1 MRILVGVDGSEAS
14 LTALEL
20 VATTIWPAG
29 TNIRLVGAYE
39 QPLDWSGLA
48 PMQADAVADDATQ
61 RTMFITLQ
69 SLSKR
74 LKGNASAI
82 ETVVARGRPADVL
95 LAEADDLPADLI
107 VVGSRGLGVAAS
119 AVLGSVSA
127 TLVDHSACPVLV
139 ARRPRVTRIVLATD
153 GSQSAEA
160 IPALLLAWDVFR
172 KVPIHVL
179 SVAPSSTDID
189 RAFLLS
195 ALVGEDAVATDAS
208 HEIDRHRLMADEMA
222 RRLVAGGRS
231 AEGAV
236 RSGEPAVQIE
246 AAAAEWGAD
255 LIVTG
260 SRGLSGLQ
268 RLIMGSVAH
277 HVLLHSRSSVL
288 VVRGHV
294 PARQPRE
301 IPMAGVGTL
310 SRATR

>member
-1 MRILVGVDGSEAS
+1 MRIVVGVDGSEAS
-14 LTALEL
+14 LTALDL

-39 QPLDWSGLA
+39 QPLDWSGVA
-48 PMQADAVADDATQ
+48 PLPADTVADDATQ
-61 RTMFITLQ
+61 RTLFTTLQ

-74 LKGNASAI
+74 LRGSAYDT

-95 LAEADDLPADLI
+95 LAEADDLHADLI

-119 AVLGSVSA
+119 ALLGSVSA
-127 TLVDHSACPVLV
+127 TLVDHAACPVLV
-139 ARRPRVTRIVLATD
+139 ARGPRVSRILLATD
-153 GSQSAEA
+153 GSQSSEA
-160 IPALLLAWDVFR
+160 IPGVLLAWNVFR
-172 KVPIHVL
+172 DAPINVL
-179 SVAPSSTDID
+179 SVAPSPSDID
-189 RAFLLS
+189 RAVLLS

-222 RRLVAGGRS
+222 RRLVAGGRD
-231 AEGAV
+231 AEGAM
-236 RSGEPAVQIE
+236 RTGEAAVQIE

-288 VVRGHV
+288 VMRGHV
-294 PARQPRE
+294 PVRLPHE
-301 IPMAGVGTL
+301 IRLAAVGSL
-310 SRATR
+310 

>member
-1 MRILVGVDGSEAS
+1 MRIVLGVDGSEAS

-48 PMQADAVADDATQ
+48 SPPADTVAHDATQ
-61 RTMFITLQ
+61 RTLFTTLQ

-74 LKGNASAI
+74 LKANTYAI

-95 LAEADDLPADLI
+95 LAEAHDLRADMI
-107 VVGSRGLGVAAS
+107 IVGSRGLGAAAS
-119 AVLGSVSA
+119 ALLGSVSA
-127 TLVDHSACPVLV
+127 TLVDQAPCPVLV
-139 ARRPRVTRIVLATD
+139 VRRPRVTRIVLATD

-160 IPALLLAWDVFR
+160 IPAVLLAWNLFR
-172 KVPIHVL
+172 DAPINVL
-179 SVAPSSTDID
+179 SVTPSSDIA
-189 RAFLLS
+189 RAALLS
-195 ALVGEDAVATDAS
+195 ALVGGDPLATDAP
-208 HEIDRHRLMADEMA
+208 HEVDRHGLMAGEMA
-222 RRLVAGGRS
+222 RRLVAGGRN
-231 AEGAV
+231 AEGAM
-236 RSGEPAVQIE
+236 RSGEAAQQIE

-277 HVLLHSRSSVL
+277 HVLLHSRCSVL
-288 VVRGHV
+288 VMRGHV
-294 PARQPRE
+294 PARQSRE
-301 IPMAGVGTL
+301 IMAAVG
-310 SRATR
+310 SV